1 MRFGGAPDTDG
12 TDDER
17 ILLIPS
23 EHASIKL
30 RRPWHQ
36 RPCAG
41 CFVMLL
47 LCLFGLACVSLPSF
61 ESPGTITVLRVSEAD
76 VKIRD
81 VAGWREVADDPP
93 ETARHAVTL
102 AVRQDRD
109 AILKALARVSDPD

>member
-1 MRFGGAPDTDG
+1 MFLGTDMRGLKMRGLTGSGAEEVRATMRFGRAPDTDG

-76 VKIRD
+76 VK
-81 VAGWREVADDPP
+81 
-93 ETARHAVTL
+93 HAESVGIPRRL
-102 AVRQDRD
+102 R
-109 AILKALARVSDPD
+109 